1 MCQPGGVST
10 LLCSKQDTRTPSSP
24 VLVFHNCSPVLGW
37 ETDGRQA
44 TSCHTTLGMPS
55 PAMCYQQCLL
65 RYSLP
70 GHLQAE
76 FEGAQVIDIHSHY
89 LG

>member
-1 MCQPGGVST
+1 MPAWEGLDPALQQAGHQDPIQSSSGFPQLQPSFGMGE
-10 LLCSKQDTRTPSSP
+10 SP
-24 VLVFHNCSPVLGW
+24 G
-37 ETDGRQA
+37 QA
-44 TSCHTTLGMPS
+44 TSCHARLGIPS